1 MIDGVAFHRVVAYAP
16 PGTTALALGIVHST
30 FGPRPGVPGFDLAFC
45 ARQAGP
51 VQTDLGLP
59 LTVEHDLEL
68 MATADLIIVLP
79 AVDYHVEPAHPV
91 LPLLRAA
98 HERGTTIAAH
108 CVGTFTL
115 AAAGLLDGLAVT
127 THWLFADELTTR
139 HPEVAVRPEA
149 LYIDEGSIIT
159 GAGAAAG
166 LDMCLHLIRREHGAS
181 LANTIARG
189 LVIPP
194 HREGGQAQYVS
205 APVPSDTEDQR
216 LTAVIAWA
224 RAHLDHHVTVDLL
237 AARALMSRRSF
248 ARHFRSAT
256 GTSPYAWLRAQRLS
270 LAEELLET
278 TSLSIE
284 QIATRVGYRNAAVLR
299 EQFVGRR
306 GVSPSDYRHAFRRS

>member
-1 MIDGVAFHRVVAYAP
+1 MAFHRVVAYAP
-16 PGTTALALGIVHST
+16 PGTTALALGIVSSI
-30 FGPRPGVPGFDLAFC
+30 FGPRPGLPGFDLAIC
-45 ARQAGP
+45 ARRAGP

-59 LTVEHDLEL
+59 LTVEHDLGL
-68 MATADLIIVLP
+68 LATADLIIVLP
-79 AVDYHVEPAHPV
+79 AVDYHVEPSHPV
-91 LPLLRAA
+91 LPVLRAA
-98 HERGTTIAAH
+98 HDRGTTIAAH

-115 AAAGLLDGLAVT
+115 AAAGLLGGRTVT

-139 HPEVAVRPEA
+139 HPEVTVRPEA

-166 LDMCLHLIRREHGAS
+166 MDMCLHLIRREYGAG

-194 HREGGQAQYVS
+194 HRDGGQAQYVS
-205 APVPSDTEDQR
+205 APVPSDSEDQR
-216 LTAVIAWA
+216 LATVIAWA
-224 RAHLDHHVTVDLL
+224 REHLDHHVTIDML

-256 GTSPYAWLRAQRLS
+256 GTSPHAWMRAQRLS

-278 TSLSIE
+278 TNLSIE

-306 GVSPSDYRHAFRRS
+306 GVSPSDYRRTFSHS